1 MAAATFIFAWEF
13 GGGLGHAA
21 RIKPLAQELLRRGH
35 QVRLI
40 LRDLAGVAELLHDLP
55 VPKLQAPLFQLQT
68 MGLPLPQASLAEILL
83 ANGYLQAGHLRAQI
97 EGWLSAFRFC
107 GATAVIGDYAP
118 SAVLAARIAGLPCA
132 TAGIGFYMPP
142 EVQPIPTF
150 RDWEPIPAARI
161 AYAETQ
167 VLTSV
172 NTVLAAHGCAPIEA
186 LWPLYSGDRP
196 LLCTW
201 PEFDHYDR
209 QNLPGA
215 AKADQTWWGP
225 TFLPAT
231 GQDGAA
237 DNPDWPAGTGPRV
250 FAYLKSGHP
259 DHALWLQAL
268 VDKGCRVLCY
278 LPEVATGKPPPV
290 RSAAIRYAAQPLNIG
305 ALMPSCDLMVCHA
318 GEATLTQ
325 GLLAGVPL
333 LLLPMQAEQF
343 LMARSVARNTG
354 AAINAAEQP
363 RPTPMK
369 ALLAQL
375 LDTPLMRDKARA
387 FATRYTDFSHTQQTR
402 HLADQFEAMV
412 LPRP

>member
-1 MAAATFIFAWEF
+1 MTAATFVFAWEF
-13 GGGLGHAA
+13 GGGLGHAS

-35 QVRLI
+35 RVRLI
-40 LRDLAGVAELLHDLP
+40 LRDLAGVAEVLNDLQ
-55 VPKLQAPLFQLQT
+55 VPKLQAPVFQLQT
-68 MGLPLPQASLAEILL
+68 MGLLQPQVSLAEILL
-83 ANGYLQAGHLRAQI
+83 ANGYLQAGHLAAQI
-97 EGWLSAFRFC
+97 DGWLSAFECC

-118 SAVLAARIAGLPCA
+118 SAVLAARIAGLPSA
-132 TAGIGFYMPP
+132 TVGIGFYMPP
-142 EVQPIPTF
+142 EIKPIPTF
-150 RDWEPIPAARI
+150 RDWEPIPPARI
-161 AYAETQ
+161 AHAEAQ

-172 NTVLAAHGCAPIEA
+172 NSVLARHGCAPIDA

-201 PEFDHYDR
+201 PEFDHYSR
-209 QNLPGA
+209 QNR
-215 AKADQTWWGP
+215 ADNPKTDQIWWGP
-225 TFLPAT
+225 TFLPST
-231 GQDGAA
+231 GRGSA
-237 DNPDWPAGTGPRV
+237 DTNPDWPAGNGPRV
-250 FAYLKSGHP
+250 FAYLKDGHP

-290 RSAAIRYAAQPLNIG
+290 RSAAIHYAMRPLNIG

-333 LLLPMQAEQF
+333 LLLPMQPEQF
-343 LMARSVARNTG
+343 LMARGVARSTG
-354 AAINAAEQP
+354 AAINAAEHP

-369 ALLAQL
+369 ALLHQL

-387 FATRYTDFSHTQQTR
+387 FAARYASFSHADQTR
-402 HLADQFEAMV
+402 QLADQFEAM
-412 LPRP
+412 LPTR